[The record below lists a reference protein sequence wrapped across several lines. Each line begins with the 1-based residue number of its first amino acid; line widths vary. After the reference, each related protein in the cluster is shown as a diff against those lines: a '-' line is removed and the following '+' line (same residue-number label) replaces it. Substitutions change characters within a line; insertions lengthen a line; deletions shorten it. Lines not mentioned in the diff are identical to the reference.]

1 VGDAV
6 PSHQVE
12 YIPPPEPLPD
22 ELSTARLRRR
32 ATQVAALLAVV
43 ALIAWLA
50 PGLDAVRDRLTGAD
64 PAWLALAVALE
75 LCSCLSY
82 ILMFKPVFCS
92 RMTWRTTYELGMSE
106 LGAGSLVPASGASG
120 LALGAWALRKSGMPG
135 EEIARHTV
143 AFFVLKSGANFVAVA
158 VLGVVMWLGVGP
170 QNSVFLTLLPAVLAV
185 TTIGLVACIPAIAAH
200 ARAGAE
206 AESRA
211 RRWVD
216 ALATALDDGVR
227 EAGAILRR
235 RDWKVIC
242 GSLGYWAFDN
252 AVVWACFKAF
262 GESPPITL
270 VLMGYLIGQLG
281 GLLPI
286 PGGIGGIDGG
296 LIGTMIVYGLPAAA
310 TAAAVLAY
318 RVILFWLPLVLGGAA
333 FAALRRGLEDPKRA
347 DLCDPL
353 RRPPGRRAATAA

>member
-1 VGDAV
+1 MTPVATN
-6 PSHQVE
+6 PRVE
-12 YIPPPEPLPD
+12 YIPPPEPLPE
-22 ELSTARLRRR
+22 ELSIRRLRRR
-32 ATQVAALLAVV
+32 AVQVAALLGVV
-43 ALIAWLA
+43 GLVAWFA
-50 PGLDAVRDRLTGAD
+50 PGLGEVRERLTGAQ
-64 PAWLALAVALE
+64 PEWLVLGVALE
-75 LCSCLSY
+75 LFSCLSY
-82 ILMFKPVFCS
+82 VLMFKPIFCS
-92 RMTWRTTYELGMSE
+92 RMTWRTTYELAMSE

-120 LALGAWALRKSGMPG
+120 LALGAWALRKGGMPG

-158 VLGVVMWLGVGP
+158 VVGVAMWLGAGP
-170 QNSVFLTLLPAVLAV
+170 ERSVLLTLLPALLAV
-185 TTIGLVACIPAIAAH
+185 ATIGLVACVPFIAARL
-200 ARAGAE
+200 ARRPQAAPGWRRWPAAVAGA
-206 AESRA
+206 
-211 RRWVD
+211 
-216 ALATALDDGVR
+216 LDQGVR
-227 EAGAILRR
+227 EAGTVLRR
-235 RDWKVIC
+235 RDWKVIL

-333 FAALRRGLEDPKRA
+333 FAALRRGLEDPERA

-353 RRPPGRRAATAA
+353 RRPPRRRAATA

>member
-1 VGDAV
+1 VTR
-6 PSHQVE
+6 HQVE
-12 YIPPPEPLPD
+12 YIPPPEALPD
-22 ELSTARLRRR
+22 QLSTQKLRRR
-32 ATQVAALLAVV
+32 AIQVAVLLGIV
-43 ALIAWLA
+43 ALVAWLA
-50 PGLDAVRDRLTGAD
+50 PGLGEVRERLTEAE
-64 PAWLALAVALE
+64 PQWLALAVLLE
-75 LCSCLSY
+75 FLSCLSY

-106 LGAGSLVPASGASG
+106 LGAGSLVPASGAGG
-120 LALGAWALRKSGMPG
+120 LALGAWALRKGGMPG
-135 EEIARHTV
+135 EEIARHSV

-158 VLGVVMWLGVGP
+158 VLGVLMFLGVGP
-170 QNSVFLTLLPAVLAV
+170 HVSVLLTLLPAILAV
-185 TTIGLVACIPAIAAH
+185 ATIGLVACIPAIAAR
-200 ARAGAE
+200 ARAGDE
-206 AESRA
+206 PGSRA

-216 ALATALDDGVR
+216 AVATALDDGVR

-235 RDWKVIC
+235 RDWKVIA

-252 AVVWACFKAF
+252 AVLWACFNAF

-333 FAALRRGLEDPKRA
+333 FAALRRGLEDPARA

-353 RRPPGRRAATAA
+353 RRPVRRRAATPA